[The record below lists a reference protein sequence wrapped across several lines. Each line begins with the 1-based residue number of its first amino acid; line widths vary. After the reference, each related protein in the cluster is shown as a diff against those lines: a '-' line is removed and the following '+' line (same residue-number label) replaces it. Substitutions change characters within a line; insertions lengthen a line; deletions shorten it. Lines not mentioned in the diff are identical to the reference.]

1 MVHATHV
8 LWFGDDSKGKRPGL
22 NFSKNIDQKRSW
34 NVCKNIRYQGLAN
47 SAKKTETKNFSA
59 GAYSM
64 ACKAGKA
71 HLKLHN
77 KNK

>member
-47 SAKKTETKNFSA
+47 SAKKTETKNFSHSKTVVIA
-59 GAYSM
+59 Q
-64 ACKAGKA
+64 
-71 HLKLHN
+71 LHN
-77 KNK
+77 KNKK